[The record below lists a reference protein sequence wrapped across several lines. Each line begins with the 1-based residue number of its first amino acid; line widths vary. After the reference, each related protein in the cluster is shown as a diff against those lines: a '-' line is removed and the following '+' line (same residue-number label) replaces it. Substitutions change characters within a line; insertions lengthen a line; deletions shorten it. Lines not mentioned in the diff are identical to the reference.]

1 MFRSLQD
8 LEIQFVFKSFFFVG
22 VPIYIR
28 SLVSCGVGIVSGKQ
42 RVVSVQHMVALLD
55 CHLPEGEQQE
65 GLSRK
70 KTQTKAKTK
79 TKKIIWLLC
88 WTATL
93 PPTRGGAARGTFQ
106 LSRKKIET
114 NAKTKTNKKK
124 NKN

>member
-1 MFRSLQD
+1 MFGSLQD

-79 TKKIIWLLC
+79 AKTKTKTIIWLL

-93 PPTRGGAARGTFQ
+93 SPKRG
-106 LSRKKIET
+106 EE
-114 NAKTKTNKKK
+114 
-124 NKN
+124 